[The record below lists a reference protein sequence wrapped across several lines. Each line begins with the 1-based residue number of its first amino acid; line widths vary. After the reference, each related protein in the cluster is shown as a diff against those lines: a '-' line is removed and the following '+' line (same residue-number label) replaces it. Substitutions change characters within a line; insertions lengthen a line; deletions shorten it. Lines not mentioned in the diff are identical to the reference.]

1 LERLKATDKT
11 SKQEIVVPGFEDGF
25 PVSEPITV
33 TRTVTGRMQ
42 AIELV
47 RAKRDQRKQE
57 VAYNSRPFVLCGLPL
72 RRPPKSTYKHT
83 RQNGKFFLQVH
94 ANMDFGLP
102 FGQDRLIPI
111 WIATLAIRQKS
122 RTVRFSAAADILREF
137 GLPNNGKTYRRLV
150 EGFQRVFTS
159 TIFFGT
165 EDQLDKAAV
174 WNWSRFHFFD
184 NMEVWFSKQTEQP
197 TLPGGSFENIIVLSE
212 QFWNEIN
219 RHPIPVDL
227 DVVKALSHAPGAL
240 DFYMWLTWRCWTAK
254 AQAQIPLFGT
264 DGLENQLGVQEYS
277 TERAFRSVLKRWLNV
292 VHQFWPECPAEISED
307 GSCLLLNQGLA
318 ITTSAESTKS

>member
-1 LERLKATDKT
+1 ME
-11 SKQEIVVPGFEDGF
+11 EDL
-25 PVSEPITV
+25 PVAEPIVV
-33 TRTVTGRMQ
+33 TRTIAGRMQ

-47 RAKRDQRKQE
+47 RTKRDQRKQE
-57 VAYNSRPFVLCGLPL
+57 IAYNSRPFVLCGLPL
-72 RRPPKSTYKHT
+72 RRPPKGTYKHT

-94 ANMDFGLP
+94 AHLDFGLP

-122 RTVRFSAAADILREF
+122 RTVRFAAAADILREF
-137 GLPNNGKTYRRLV
+137 GLPNNGKTYRRLI

-165 EDQLDKAAV
+165 EDQLEKAAV

-184 NMEVWFSKQTEQP
+184 NMEVWFSKQTDQP
-197 TLPGGSFENIIVLSE
+197 TFPGEPFENVIVLSE

-219 RHPIPVDL
+219 SHPIPVDL

-254 AQAQIPLFGT
+254 GQARIPLFGKE
-264 DGLENQLGVQEYS
+264 GLGNQLGVQEYTS
-277 TERAFRSVLKRWLNV
+277 ERAFRSVLKRWLNI

-307 GSCLLLNQGLA
+307 GSCLVLNKGLA
-318 ITTSAESTKS
+318 ITTTAEQRER